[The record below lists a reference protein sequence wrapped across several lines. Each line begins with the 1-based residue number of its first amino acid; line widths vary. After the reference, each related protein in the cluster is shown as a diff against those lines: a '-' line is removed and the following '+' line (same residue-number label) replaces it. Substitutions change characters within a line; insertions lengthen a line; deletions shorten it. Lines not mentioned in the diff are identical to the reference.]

1 MIHFKSNFPYYTLY
15 IKKHKTHNNFPLNQD
30 EHLAAERERKKAE
43 EEAAAK
49 AAAAAKAYKPIKKVE
64 KKEPQPSP
72 EQSIGSDE
80 SMYKL
85 PKKKPSIRYKYIQHK
100 NIKFQLN
107 LGHQFLY

>member
-1 MIHFKSNFPYYTLY
+1 MISIKGNFPFYTLN
-15 IKKHKTHNNFPLNQD
+15 IKTHKHNNFPLNQD
-30 EHLAAERERKKAE
+30 EFLAAERERKKAE

-85 PKKKPSIRYKYIQHK
+85 PKKKPSLRYKYIQHK
-100 NIKFQLN
+100 NLIFV
-107 LGHQFLY
+107 F